1 MHQRLRKS
9 NFLDLCTAGKTNVNN
24 DIINSAL
31 SSEVIEETL
40 NSFID
45 KEPYP
50 AQSKCKEHCNI
61 TYSHVRAVV
70 IDPWNV
76 CGDELYVLKFRF
88 NKKVVFTKEV
98 LSYTVYDFLVDIGG
112 SMGLWLGSNQI

>member
-1 MHQRLRKS
+1 MHQRLSKS
-9 NFLDLCTAGKTNVNN
+9 NFLDLCTAGITNVNN
-24 DIINSAL
+24 DIINSAF

-50 AQSKCKEHCNI
+50 AQSECKEHSNI

-70 IDPWNV
+70 LDPWNF
-76 CGDELYVLKFRF
+76 CDEGYSFKFRF
-88 NKKVVFTKEV
+88 NKKVVFTKNV
-98 LSYTVYDFLVDIGG
+98 LSFTVYDFFVDIGG
-112 SMGLWLGSNQI
+112 SMGLWLGRHF